1 MARDVCC
8 NGLANVRLHAPSCG
22 APNTNGLNV
31 MFSNRVL
38 MLCTN
43 PREGL
48 GLILGDAVITKH
60 TCIINAVVT
69 VEVLDSNT
77 CKIPA
82 HLFKLCFPHDCLACF
97 HTGLAFHID
106 KIGSSIRVK
115 CTPMKTVLRAIT
127 AITIEMA
134 SRSVNDK
141 LICED
146 LISSFILI
154 ELEDTIL
161 CRNGTRGL
169 DIGRAK
175 FLREES
181 TCKTPW
187 D

>member
-1 MARDVCC
+1 
-8 NGLANVRLHAPSCG
+8 
-22 APNTNGLNV
+22 
-31 MFSNRVL
+31 
-38 MLCTN
+38 
-43 PREGL
+43 
-48 GLILGDAVITKH
+48 
-60 TCIINAVVT
+60 
-69 VEVLDSNT
+69 
-77 CKIPA
+77 
-82 HLFKLCFPHDCLACF
+82 
-97 HTGLAFHID
+97 
-106 KIGSSIRVK
+106 
-115 CTPMKTVLRAIT
+115 MKTVLRAIT